1 MSKQFRIFK
10 RFSDAFKSG
19 KAYFN
24 YTPMNENNLHFLSRL
39 STYNLKNTGIRILLV
54 GLTGA
59 FFLVLATNVT
69 AKMELNIPFK
79 IYLQV
84 ILTFIILAEV
94 NVLFDNLAER
104 FFPIPEKIK
113 ARVLIHILISLTLGL
128 LAIAYFDRISV
139 FENLLKQRIVW
150 LLIVLGL
157 IFIFILIMVSISLRI
172 VEKWIWSLK
181 EIDRLKQAKLKS
193 DYSSLQDQLNPHF
206 LFNNLSVLKS
216 MITFDPQAAVK
227 FTQNFTDVYRYVLQ
241 SNGKTTVKLSDEI
254 DFIKAYL
261 DIHKE
266 RFGDTLLVNLNINPL
281 MLHRE
286 IPPLALQLLVE
297 NAIKHNV
304 ASKKNPLQ
312 IDITADNFLLT
323 VKNNIN
329 PKETTYSTQKG
340 LSNLAMRYRLITP
353 NEISVNQST
362 QFFTVT
368 LPLL

>member
-10 RFSDAFKSG
+10 RFSDVFKSG

-69 AKMELNIPFK
+69 SKMELNIPFK

-113 ARVLIHILISLTLGL
+113 IRVLLHVLISLTLGL
-128 LAIAYFDRISV
+128 LAIAYFDRISI

-266 RFGDTLLVNLNINPL
+266 RFGDTLLVNLDIDPL

-312 IDITADNFLLT
+312 IDIHAENFKLI

-329 PKETTYSTQKG
+329 IKETTYSTQKG
-340 LSNLAMRYRLITP
+340 LSNLAMRYRLITDRGV
-353 NEISVNQST
+353 EVNNSG